1 MYSLV
6 PAVQVILL
14 SGIYEENEK
23 LLLWRTAVELEL
35 WRVKLVL
42 EQGWPLE
49 EDVG

>member
-1 MYSLV
+1 MYSPALV
-6 PAVQVILL
+6 VQVTLL
-14 SGIYEENEK
+14 SGTCEENEK